1 MRKGY
6 TRRKRNFLIKRDFQ
20 GKLILS
26 TFLFVSGGCF
36 LFIVLLSYFS
46 ADTLTISYSKNGLE
60 FGQTPIMLLKQIL
73 TANWILIVIGG
84 TFLVIASMMLSH
96 RIAGPLFRFEK
107 ALDNMNA
114 GLLDDTIRLR
124 GKDEGKEL
132 ATKIN
137 HFNLQLSQNL
147 RIIDRS
153 SEALEALIEQTS
165 TLNLSKKEQ
174 EQLASLCWSMQEQN
188 RKVRRVCSSFQLI
201 NE

>member
-1 MRKGY
+1 MGKGY
-6 TRRKRNFLIKRDFQ
+6 TRRKRNFLIKKDFQ
-20 GKLILS
+20 GRLILS

-46 ADTLTISYSKNGLE
+46 ADTLTISYSNKGLE
-60 FGQTPIMLLKQIL
+60 FGQTPMMLLEQIL

-84 TFLVIASMMLSH
+84 TFLVVASMLLSH

-114 GLLDDTIRLR
+114 GRLDDTIRLR

-147 RIIDRS
+147 RIIEQS
-153 SEALEALIEQTS
+153 SLALDALIEQAS
-165 TLNLSKKEQ
+165 SLNLPEEQ
-174 EQLASLCWSMQEQN
+174 QEELASLCWSMQEQN
-188 RKVRRVCSSFQLI
+188 NKVHRVCNSFQILD
-201 NE
+201 E